1 MRSVIYKEDKGLD
14 FGRWNDNVSRFM
26 YWDCMPDI
34 LEGITIPQRVA
45 DYGGANGNI
54 KRFIPHAL
62 SIDIDESKN
71 PDIHDD
77 ILTHSERY
85 DLVVIRYVL
94 HYLTDKEVLQLFDK
108 INAKEI
114 LVIQF
119 VNDDLRSKYVNSI
132 RESKHF
138 RTQSQLEGLLPD
150 KSELIYSSEYQI
162 DSKFYEN
169 RLGAGEYVSHYETLN
184 AYHVYKH

>member
-1 MRSVIYKEDKGLD
+1 MRSIIYNEDSGLE
-14 FGRWNDNVSRFM
+14 FGKWKDDISRFM

-34 LEGITIPQRVA
+34 LENITIPQRVA
-45 DYGGANGNI
+45 DYGGANGNL
-54 KRFIPHAL
+54 KSFIPHAI
-62 SIDIDESKN
+62 SIDIDGSKN

-85 DLVVIRYVL
+85 ELVVIRYVL

-119 VNDDLRSKYVNSI
+119 VNEDLMSKYVNSI
-132 RESKHF
+132 RETKHF
-138 RTQSQLEGLLPD
+138 RTQTQLEGLLPD
-150 KSELIYSSEYQI
+150 ESELIYSSEYDI
-162 DSKFYEN
+162 DSQFYIN
-169 RLGAGEYVSHYETLN
+169 RLGAGEYIPHSETLN
-184 AYHVYKH
+184 AYHVRKH